1 MALLDLLRFDADV
14 NCRPR
19 KAAKEKSDSKAFLLR
34 EARPKLLN
42 RLHFDPQYVFLNL

>member
-1 MALLDLLRFDADV
+1 MALLDLLRFNAAM

-34 EARPKLLN
+34 EARPKLLIW
-42 RLHFDPQYVFLNL
+42 LHFET